1 MLLPASAVTFFI
13 QQLSK
18 PRPVEVHVTLR
29 HPPKPPSKDTPA
41 LLKSVQAS
49 MHPSKVLRN
58 CHRQIG
64 IQYLPR
70 HPPHG
75 RPLHLHLILLQSCRA
90 EPRIP
95 QLARQLADHVQDPR
109 GRNDC
114 PRHRLIDSVPSRL
127 RGRKRELAG
136 GRLECR
142 QEQGRA
148 EIYGEQRKMV
158 EEGAGRGCSMKRW
171 ASLTAH
177 RDGRKESLMRR
188 LTF

>member
-1 MLLPASAVTFFI
+1 MLLLPASAVTFFI

-18 PRPVEVHVTLR
+18 PRPVEIHVTLR
-29 HPPKPPSKDTPA
+29 HPPKPPSKGTPA
-41 LLKSVQAS
+41 LLKSARAS

-58 CHRQIG
+58 CHRQISTS
-64 IQYLPR
+64 IVIASSMKVPHLSR

-75 RPLHLHLILLQSCRA
+75 RPLHLHLILLPSCRA
-90 EPRIP
+90 EPRIL

-127 RGRKRELAG
+127 RDRKRELAG

-148 EIYGEQRKMV
+148 EIYGEQRQMV
-158 EEGAGRGCSMKRW
+158 EEGQE
-171 ASLTAH
+171 
-177 RDGRKESLMRR
+177 DGHQ
-188 LTF
+188 